1 MQEKGPKPKKMRFL
15 KKTTN
20 FSNQF
25 LTINKNRVKIASVV
39 QNQILRKEKV
49 NADKSFSESCRKG
62 ARQQRIWIENHLGEG
77 KPNESA
83 VYRTM
88 CRNSSRFSREFPV
101 TETAYACA
109 LYSCLFQRR
118 DKGGCGKRTVP
129 SLVEGR
135 IFLFVSCKF
144 TPVIQPGKE

>member
-1 MQEKGPKPKKMRFL
+1 MALFIGKLVE
-15 KKTTN
+15 
-20 FSNQF
+20 
-25 LTINKNRVKIASVV
+25 
-39 QNQILRKEKV
+39 LRKKR
-49 NADKSFSESCRKG
+49 C
-62 ARQQRIWIENHLGEG
+62 
-77 KPNESA
+77 P
-83 VYRTM
+83 
-88 CRNSSRFSREFPV
+88 SRFSREFPV